1 MLSKNIRFKNFPNKS
16 NNLSIYRSFNELKK
30 DYFKKKIKIL
40 LSLSKNYKYNYNKRI
55 VLKYKKFQNFK
66 IIGMGGSILGPKA
79 IYQFLNHKIKKNFLF
94 IDNLQTTLNLQG
106 KKKFINLI
114 ISKSGNT
121 LETISNS
128 NILITNNKKN
138 IFITENKKNYLNTL
152 ANQMKAEVI
161 EHNNYIGGRYSV
173 LSEVGMLPAELMGL
187 DEKKF
192 KRLNYLIK
200 NKNFTNNL
208 IQNVAS
214 TLNLVK
220 KKKFLSIILNY
231 DCKSENLFSWYQQLI
246 AESLGK
252 KSKGILPLV
261 STMPKDNH
269 SLMQFYLDGPK
280 KSFFTFFSV
289 SERNSSK
296 INSKNLLK
304 SHSYLRNLN
313 LKKIINS
320 QMLATKHVF
329 SRKKIPF
336 RSFEILK
343 RNEQSLGEIFSFFIL
358 ETILLG
364 RALKVN
370 PFDQPSV
377 ELIKK
382 QTKKILL
389 RNKSKNYF

>member
-1 MLSKNIRFKNFPNKS
+1 MLSKNIRFKNFSKKS

-138 IFITENKKNYLNTL
+138 IFIIENKKNYLNTL

-200 NKNFTNNL
+200 DKNFTNNL

-220 KKKFLSIILNY
+220 NKKNLSIILNY

-304 SHSYLRNLN
+304 SHSYLRNQN

>member
-1 MLSKNIRFKNFPNKS
+1 MLSKNIRFKNFSNKS
-16 NNLSIYRSFNELKK
+16 KNLSVYRIFK
-30 DYFKKKIKIL
+30 DLQNNYLNNKMEIL
-40 LSLSKNYKYNYNKRI
+40 STLSHNYKYNYNKKI
-55 VLKYKKFQNFK
+55 LHKYRNFK
-66 IIGMGGSILGPKA
+66 NFIIVGIGGSILGAKA
-79 IYQFLNHKIKKNFLF
+79 IHQFLNHKIKKNFF
-94 IDNLQTTLNLQG
+94 FVDNLEPKIDLQ
-106 KKKFINLI
+106 KKKFVNII

-128 NILITNNKKN
+128 NLLIDNNKKN
-138 IFITENKKNYLNTL
+138 IFIVENKNSYLNNL
-152 ANQMKAEVI
+152 ASNIKAEII
-161 EHNNYIGGRYSV
+161 EHKNYIGGRYSV

-187 DEKKF
+187 NEKKF

-200 NKNFTNNL
+200 NKKFVNNL
-208 IQNVAS
+208 IGNVTN
-214 TLNLVK
+214 TLNLVRNK
-220 KKKFLSIILNY
+220 KYLSIILNY
-231 DCKSENLFSWYQQLI
+231 DRSSENLFSWYQQLI

-280 KSFFTFFSV
+280 KSFYTFFSV
-289 SERNSSK
+289 LAKNSNK
-296 INSKNLLK
+296 INSKYLLK
-304 SHSYLRNLN
+304 SHPYLRNKSLS
-313 LKKIINS
+313 KIINS
-320 QMLATKHVF
+320 QIVATQNIFK
-329 SRKKIPF
+329 RKKIPF

-343 RNEQSLGEIFSFFIL
+343 RNEQSLGEIFCFFIL

-382 QTKKILL
+382 ETKKILI
-389 RNKSKNYF
+389 RN